1 MSITATA
8 LKRAR
13 FTLAAAAGLMIAGIV
28 SLFGFPATE
37 EPTVPTRIATVE
49 AYFPGASSERVEQL
63 VARPIEERVREIAE
77 VKTIDTVVRPGATY
91 IYVALHP
98 DTSPERLPAV
108 WQRLRAKASDAASVL
123 PVGTIGPIV
132 NDEFGRV
139 SVFTLAL
146 TGEGYSAGQL
156 RDWARRVRGRL
167 QTQPGVEQISLHGVR
182 EERVYVELSPA
193 RLAAHGLSIEAVA
206 TTLAERNVIAPSG
219 EIETDGRVLALEP
232 TGDVPDVAALA
243 TVQFSLADGTAIAL
257 AALGEIRQMAQD
269 PPQVAAI
276 YEGKPAIVLAASMR
290 AGLNVNQFVATLRDA
305 AAAIQADLPA
315 GMRLDAVTDQS
326 EVVAE
331 DLTRV
336 GQIFVET
343 IVIVMLVVVVF
354 LGWRAGM
361 VTGLIVPLTVLGTLV
376 VMRVAGIELHTVS
389 IGAIIISLGLFVDN
403 AIVVVED
410 YQRRVGEGEEPD
422 AAARAAGETM
432 AGPLLVSSLA
442 IIFAFAPLV
451 AGASETAEYMRS
463 LAIVLAAT
471 LLLSLFL
478 ALTFTAVTARMFA
491 GKAAPGHEDHGLIA
505 KVRDW
510 YVVKVRLILRHPAAV
525 AAAMFALLVAAIAA
539 SALLPTELL
548 SPSARKQLQI
558 PVELPAGA
566 SSRETLALAQR
577 LSARLAD
584 REAHPQL
591 RGNVVYVGDGGPRFI
606 LSLNPPTPA
615 AHRAYAVVNL
625 DPGADLDATVEQ
637 LRADLSTQFPA
648 ARIEPKRFSLG
659 VSEAGTAVFRLTG
672 PDRAALQAA
681 SSRLRKAL
689 IAVPGMV
696 DVKDDAEDRILR
708 LSVDVDPIR
717 AQSAG
722 VTTADI
728 ARALEAAYGGAQAT
742 VMRQGDIQV
751 PVLLRAPAQE
761 RLGPERLQTMPIVGV
776 RGAVPLGQIARV
788 QIADQPSVLIRRN
801 QSPVITVS
809 ARHPEMTAQ
818 AIVDAMAAT
827 IDGLGLPAEHAV
839 QLGGEIEESVE
850 ANAGLVTY
858 FPLAILGMAALFL
871 WQFGSLRKTFI
882 ILASMPFVLIGATCG
897 LAATGQPMSYTATLG
912 LLALAGIIVNN
923 AVLLLER
930 IVEERAAG
938 KDRTEA
944 IAAAA
949 AVRLRPIVMT
959 KLTCVA
965 GLLPLFIF
973 GGELWR
979 PMAAAMIGGL
989 ALGTLITL
997 VLIPALYA
1005 LLFRR
1010 DALPQADLNPK
1021 LLESHP

>member
-8 LKRAR
+8 LKRSR
-13 FTLAAAAGLMIAGIV
+13 FTLAAAALLMIAGIA

-37 EPTVPTRIATVE
+37 EPTVPTRVATVE

-77 VKTIDTVVRPGATY
+77 VKTIDTVVRSGATY
-91 IYVALHP
+91 LYVSLHP
-98 DTSPERLPAV
+98 DTSPDRLPAV
-108 WQRLRAKASDAASVL
+108 WQRLRAKAGDAADVL
-123 PVGTIGPIV
+123 PEGTIGPIV

-139 SVFTLAL
+139 SVLTLAL

-156 RDWARRVRGRL
+156 QDWARVVRGRL
-167 QTQPGVEQISLHGVR
+167 QALPGVEQISLHGVR
-182 EERVYVELSPA
+182 EERVYVEISPA

-206 TTLAERNVIAPSG
+206 TTLANRNVIAPSG
-219 EIETDGRVLALEP
+219 EIDAGGRVLALEP
-232 TGDVPDVAALA
+232 TGDLPDVAALA
-243 TVQFSLADGTAIAL
+243 KVQIPLPDGGVIAL
-257 AALGEIRQMAQD
+257 SAIGEIRQQAQD
-269 PPQVAAI
+269 PPQFAAI
-276 YEGKPAIVLAASMR
+276 YDGRAAVVLGASMR
-290 AGLNVNQFVATLRDA
+290 AGLNVNQFVAALREGA
-305 AAAIQADLPA
+305 AAMQADLPA
-315 GMRLDAVTDQS
+315 GMRLDTVTDQS
-326 EVVAE
+326 EVVAG

-336 GQIFVET
+336 GQIFIET

-376 VMRVAGIELHTVS
+376 FMRVAGIELHSVS

-410 YQRRVGEGEEPD
+410 YQRRVGEGDAPD

-432 AGPLLVSSLA
+432 AGPLLVSSMA

-491 GKAAPGHEDHGLIA
+491 GTADPGHEDHGPIA
-505 KVRDW
+505 RVRDW
-510 YVVKVRLILRHPAAV
+510 YAVKVRIILRHPAAV
-525 AAAMFALLVAAIAA
+525 AAAMFALLGAAVVA
-539 SALLPTELL
+539 SELLPTELL

-558 PVELPAGA
+558 PVELPPGA

-577 LSARLAD
+577 VSARLAD
-584 REAHPQL
+584 REVHPQL

-606 LSLNPPTPA
+606 LGLNPPTPA

-625 DPGADLDATVEQ
+625 DKDADLDATVEH
-637 LRADLSTQFPA
+637 LRTDLSARFPD

-672 PDRAALQAA
+672 PDRAALQDA
-681 SSRLRKAL
+681 SGRLRDAL
-689 IAVPGMV
+689 GAVPGML
-696 DVKDDAEDRILR
+696 DIKDDAEGRILR
-708 LSVDVDPIR
+708 LAVEVDPIR
-717 AQSAG
+717 AQAAT

-728 ARALEAAYGGAQAT
+728 SRSLEAAYGGAQAT
-742 VMRQGDIQV
+742 VLRQGDILV
-751 PVLLRAPAQE
+751 PVLLRASEQE
-761 RLGPERLQTMPIVGV
+761 RLAPERLQAMPVIGAH
-776 RGAVPLGQIARV
+776 GAVPLGQIASVR
-788 QIADQPSVLIRRN
+788 IADQPSVLIRRN

-809 ARHPEMTAQ
+809 ARHPQMTAQ
-818 AIVDAMAAT
+818 AIVDAMAPVIA
-827 IDGLGLPAEHAV
+827 GLGLPAGHVV
-839 QLGGEIEESVE
+839 QLGGEIEEGVE

-858 FPLAILGMAALFL
+858 FPLAVLGMAALFL

-882 ILASMPFVLIGATCG
+882 ILASMPFVLIGATLG
-897 LAATGQPMSYTATLG
+897 LAVTGQPMSYTATLG

-930 IVEERAAG
+930 IVEEQAAG
-938 KDRTEA
+938 KDWTEA
-944 IAAAA
+944 IASAA

-959 KLTCVA
+959 KLTCVV
-965 GLLPLFIF
+965 GLLPLFVF
-973 GGELWR
+973 GGDLWR
-979 PMAAAMIGGL
+979 PMAATMIGGL

-1010 DALPQADLNPK
+1010 DATAQADSNPH